1 MTLEDR
7 IKQHEGLSLKIYRDS
22 LKIPTIYF
30 GHRVRHG
37 EVYLGTIE
45 DAERYLRNDIDIARH
60 GAMSLFPVYNEIDSV
75 RKDVLVELVY
85 NMGANKIRQ
94 SFPRFCNAVNRKAW
108 EDAANELKFADGKSR
123 LSRWYEQVK
132 ERRAEDM
139 LERLAYGGAE
149 DGLLTAAGERA

>member
-85 NMGANKIRQ
+85 NMGVNKIRQ

-108 EDAANELKFADGKSR
+108 EDAANELKFADGKSK
-123 LSRWYEQVK
+123 LSKWYEQVK
-132 ERRAEDM
+132 ENRADDI
-139 LERLAYGGAE
+139 LERLISGDMAE
-149 DGLLTAAGERA
+149 HGLLTAAGER

>member
-1 MTLEDR
+1 MTLSDR
-7 IKQHEGLSLKIYRDS
+7 IKQHEGLRLKVYKDT
-22 LKIPTIYF
+22 LGIPTIYY
-30 GHRVRHG
+30 GHRVRQG
-37 EVYLGTIE
+37 EVYFGTIE

-108 EDAANELKFADGKSR
+108 EDAANELKFSDGKSR

-139 LERLAYGGAE
+139 LERLAYGAE
-149 DGLLTAAGERA
+149 DGQSSLGQ

>member
-1 MTLEDR
+1 MSALEDR
-7 IKQHEGLSLKIYRDS
+7 IKKHEGLRLKIYRDS

-30 GHRVRHG
+30 GHRVRQG

-60 GAMSLFPVYNEIDSV
+60 WAMSLFPVYNEIDSV

-132 ERRAEDM
+132 AKRAEDM
-139 LERLAYGGAE
+139 LDRLVEG
-149 DGLLTAAGERA
+149 